1 MEIALVLALI
11 AAAIGA
17 VMWPLLRRDA
27 GAPDPADAAGATAAD
42 GLTFADID
50 REVGRYRDAL
60 RAGTVCSRCAQANP
74 PGSRFC
80 SDCGRPLR
88 ASAPSPS
95 PVATTT

>member
-1 MEIALVLALI
+1 MDIALVVALI

-27 GAPDPADAAGATAAD
+27 GAPDPADAAGTTAAE

-80 SDCGRPLR
+80 SDCGRPLPVTAR
-88 ASAPSPS
+88 AAAP
-95 PVATTT
+95 VVTTT